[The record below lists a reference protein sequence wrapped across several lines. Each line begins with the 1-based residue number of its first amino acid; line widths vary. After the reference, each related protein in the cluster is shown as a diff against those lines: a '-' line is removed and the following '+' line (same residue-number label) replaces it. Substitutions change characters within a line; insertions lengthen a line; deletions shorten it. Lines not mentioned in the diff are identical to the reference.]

1 MDKRIVHHVFEQT
14 AAHFPE
20 NIAVELAG
28 CRLDYARLN
37 QEAETL
43 AQVLRSNPVDPQVPV
58 GIFMPSGLDY
68 LISILGV
75 AKAGGIFMPLA
86 VDFPRQRLITILTHT
101 QPQVILTDIDHADLL
116 NQLCNTGLF
125 PDVTIRVV
133 SFREEAPLAVF
144 SPDHIPGMPA
154 QSGGVTHRPTGPCI
168 ADPSTADLS
177 DYQPG
182 PDDGLYVMHTSG
194 STGIPKAILG
204 CHKGLSHFVHWEIRE
219 FGLTPDLRV
228 SLLAPPTFDV
238 SLRDIFVPLLV
249 GGTVCIPDPETRN
262 HSSRLLDWLDQSGIT
277 LMHCTPSIF
286 RLLMSELEMRH
297 SASLLPALQR
307 ILLAGEP
314 LYGEDVNRW
323 QSIMGN
329 RVELVNLYGPTETT
343 LAKLYHRIPLQTYD
357 REQIIPLGLPISNT
371 AVLILKDN
379 RLCAIGEKGDIY
391 IKTPFRTKGYY
402 RDSELTARRF
412 IQNPLN
418 PDTED
423 IIYRTGDQGRYRP
436 DRSVEFIGREDDQIK
451 RHGIRVE
458 PAEIEKALRS
468 HAAVAET
475 LIITR
480 AGRGD
485 HRDIL
490 LLAYFTEKQPV
501 SPSELRAHL
510 QDLLPEYMIPDFFIA
525 MDAFPRNAHGKTD
538 RNALP
543 LPAAIP
549 CGSLP
554 DTDTEIRLAV
564 IWQEVLGIPIVGKT
578 DSFFDVGGNSLNAM
592 RILARIYHEM
602 DREITLKFFFNHPRL
617 QDLASLID
625 TTPSIT
631 YQPIERAPET
641 QEQTHYWPLSAAQH
655 RLWVLHQMQGG
666 ETVYNIPIAYECRG
680 PFDPSRWQHAL
691 ESMACRHEAFR
702 TCFILHG
709 DQPCQQILP
718 SISMPVEVVDLSAV
732 PDPLAAC
739 KNRVQSLASTSFDLT
754 QAPLLRAAVYQI
766 GCEHHVLALV
776 VHHIISD
783 AWSMD
788 ILARE
793 TAVRYAASP
802 HISELPPLPC
812 RYPDYTLWQKRL
824 LDSFKMKAQSDYWHR
839 QLAGDPS
846 ALDLPIDFIRPAVQ
860 TFTGGAVDF
869 TLSEALTEKLSDL
882 GKNHQASL
890 FMVVQALIKILL
902 FRYSGQAELCIGAP
916 VSGRIHPDI
925 SGLIGCFVNM
935 LVLRDTIQPHQS
947 ASDLLNQVRHTTT
960 EALAHQ
966 DYPFDQLVNEL
977 VRDQDISRNPLVDV
991 GLTFYEADPVITS
1004 GKDLVLTPFA
1014 FDWPVSK
1021 MDLIFTFRPTGKT
1034 LQAEARFRSDLFQ
1047 PDTIHRMIAHLKTL
1061 IHSVWENPATP
1072 IAELT
1077 ILPDSERKLILDE
1090 FVSEKR
1096 GQVSG
1101 GRYQGAGIRG
1111 QELTLPPASCPL
1123 PPLIIQI
1130 DQIAGQSPDKPVVVC
1145 EDRSMCYRELNRL
1158 SDELARSLRNRGVDV
1173 GMPVAVLLHRSLSWV
1188 MAMIGVMKA
1197 GGVYLPIDPQYPESR
1212 IRFMLEDSG
1221 CRLLITDNALWE
1233 SSAAFASIQRI
1244 NLDDGFFSP
1253 SDIGPLPEIRPDQT
1267 AYMIYTSGS
1276 TGVPKGVMVPHQGP
1290 VNMAMDQIRRF
1301 GIRESDR
1308 LLQFSSPGFD
1318 ASIYEMYLTFF
1329 SGATLVIVPPAEI
1342 QDPER
1347 FIRYLADQQVTLATL
1362 PPVYLGT
1369 LNRTLPECVQTV
1381 ITAGEAAMTSDAV
1394 YYGSRIQYINAYGP
1408 TETSVCA
1415 ACHRVSP
1422 DPSYPL
1428 GIPIGRP
1435 LSGLRIFIL
1444 DSRLQPV
1451 PIGIP
1456 GEICISGIGLAHG
1469 YHNRPELTEQAFVAH
1484 PFEPGSR
1491 LYRSGDIGKWLADG
1505 NILFMGRKDDQVK
1518 IRGHRI
1524 EIQEVVLMLR
1534 RQPGIRDAA
1543 VFVHPAAT
1551 GRQLIAY
1558 CIPESMA
1565 DSDASAESALKQALS
1580 HQLPAF
1586 MLPSRIVFL
1595 DRFPLTA
1602 NGKIDR
1608 RALPDPRQETA
1619 ESDVQT
1625 PLEGMAGLLTQIWCH
1640 VLAREAVGLH
1650 DNFFALGGDSIKAI
1664 QVSARLHENH
1674 LHLQV
1679 ADLYRFPT
1687 IDELLGHIQAANPDK
1702 TSGPAWG
1709 QAPLTPIQRWF
1720 FENFADHC
1728 HHFNQAVLLEPAMP
1742 LIPAI
1747 LKTALRSVLDHHDA
1761 LRTRFSRNADG
1772 WIQTIDPPGMEA
1784 EVVDLDWSQ
1793 RSDAIELFRNHA
1805 AEVQSGFDL
1814 SRPPLIRVVRY
1825 RLPDRERLLIIC
1837 HHLVVDTV
1845 SWRILLEDLE
1855 AAYQSGLQ
1863 GQSVVLPTQ
1872 TIGVKQ
1878 WAESLQA
1885 YASDPNLTAE
1895 IPFWKSQL
1903 SDSGNRSQFLRHTY
1917 RNVRT
1922 ARFELSNSE
1931 TEALLNQGQRVYQA
1945 SAQELLLAGLATAFY
1960 RWQGPNH
1967 LHLALEHH
1975 GREAEITPAEP
1986 LRTVGWFT
1994 SLYPVIFPVETEPGA
2009 QIRSIQRHLHEI
2021 PGHGMGFGVLR
2032 YSGTD
2037 KIRDE
2042 LNTGN
2047 WPAVSFNYLGHLK
2060 PATPQSFFREVPE
2073 PVGPLVAPDAVRL
2086 HDLDIQAWIYPDTL
2100 HASISFHPDQISE
2113 DRVQNLINLY
2123 RQALIDTALH
2133 CTDRSPD
2140 MLSEDSRFYG
2150 LSDLDLEKAL
2160 GND

>member
-20 NIAVELAG
+20 NIAVEHAG

-68 LISILGV
+68 LISILGI

-86 VDFPRQRLITILTHT
+86 VDFPRQRLITILMHT
-101 QPQVILTDIDHADLL
+101 QPQVILTDIDHVDLL
-116 NQLCNTGLF
+116 KQLCTGSF
-125 PDVTIRVV
+125 PDATIRVV

-144 SPDHIPGMPA
+144 SPDHIPGMPIQA
-154 QSGGVTHRPTGPCI
+154 GGVTHRPTDPHI
-168 ADPSTADLS
+168 ADPSTADS
-177 DYQPG
+177 PVYRPG

-204 CHKGLSHFVHWEIRE
+204 SHKGLSHFVHWEIRE

-238 SLRDIFVPLLV
+238 SLRDIFVPLMV

-262 HSSRLLDWLDQSGIT
+262 HSNRLLDWLGQAGIT
-277 LMHCTPSIF
+277 LMHCTPSVF
-286 RLLMSELEMRH
+286 RLLMAELEMRH
-297 SASLLPALQR
+297 SANPLPALQR

-343 LAKLYHRIPLQTYD
+343 LAKLYHRIAFQTYD

-402 RDSELTARRF
+402 LDSELTAQRF
-412 IQNPLN
+412 VQNPLN
-418 PDTED
+418 PDAED

-475 LIITR
+475 LIATR

-501 SPSELRAHL
+501 SPSELRVHL

-538 RNALP
+538 RSTLP

-554 DTDTEIRLAV
+554 DTDTEIRLAA
-564 IWQEVLGIPIVGKT
+564 IWQEVLGTPVVGKT

-602 DREITLKFFFNHPRL
+602 GREITLKSFFTHPRL

-625 TTPSIT
+625 GSPSIT
-631 YQPIERAPET
+631 YQPIERVPET
-641 QEQTHYWPLSAAQH
+641 PEQTNFWPLSAAQH

-666 ETVYNIPIAYECRG
+666 ETVYNIPIAYACRG
-680 PFDPSRWQHAL
+680 PFDPDRWAHAL
-691 ESMACRHEAFR
+691 ESMVCRHEAFR
-702 TCFILHG
+702 TCFILQS
-709 DQPCQQILP
+709 DQPRQQILP
-718 SISMPVEVVDLSAV
+718 SVSVPVEVVDLSAA

-739 KNRVQSLASTSFDLT
+739 KNRVQSLASTLFDLT
-754 QAPLLRAAVYQI
+754 QAPLLRAAVYKI

-793 TAVRYAASP
+793 TAVFYAASP
-802 HISELPPLPC
+802 HIPDMPPLPC

-824 LDSFKMKAQSDYWHR
+824 LNSPKMKAQSDYWRR

-860 TFTGGAVDF
+860 TFTGGAVEF
-869 TLSEALTEKLSDL
+869 TLNEALTEKLSDL

-902 FRYSGQAELCIGAP
+902 FRYSGQVELRIGAP

-977 VRDQDISRNPLVDV
+977 VLDRDISRNPLVDV

-1004 GKDLVLTPFA
+1004 GKELVLTPFA

-1021 MDLIFTFRPTGKT
+1021 MDLIFTFRPAGKT
-1034 LQAEARFRSDLFQ
+1034 LQGEARFRSDLFQ
-1047 PDTIHRMIAHLKTL
+1047 PDTIHRMIAHLKIL
-1061 IHSVWENPATP
+1061 IHSVRENPATP
-1072 IAELT
+1072 IADLT
-1077 ILPDSERKLILDE
+1077 ILPDSEKKLILDE

-1101 GRYQGAGIRG
+1101 NRE
-1111 QELTLPPASCPL
+1111 QEPTLPPL
-1123 PPLIIQI
+1123 FIQI
-1130 DQIAGQSPDKPVVVC
+1130 DQIAGQSPDKPAVVC
-1145 EDRSMCYRELNRL
+1145 EDRSIGYRELNRM
-1158 SDELARSLRNRGVDV
+1158 SDDLARYLRRRGVDA
-1173 GMPVAVLLHRSLSWV
+1173 GMPVAVLLHRSPSWV

-1212 IRFMLEDSG
+1212 IQFMLEDSG
-1221 CRLLITDNALWE
+1221 CRLLITDTSLWAF
-1233 SSAAFASIQRI
+1233 SSAFDTLQRV
-1244 NLDDGFFSP
+1244 NLDAGLDAELDAGLDDGCFAS
-1253 SDIGPLPEIRPDQT
+1253 SDVGIIPEIMPDQT

-1276 TGVPKGVMVPHQGP
+1276 TGVPKGVMVPHRGP

-1329 SGATLVIVPPAEI
+1329 SGATLVIVPPADI

-1369 LNRTLPECVQTV
+1369 LNRALPECVHTV
-1381 ITAGEAAMTSDAV
+1381 ITAGEAAMASDAV

-1422 DPSYPL
+1422 DHSYPL

-1469 YHNRPELTEQAFVAH
+1469 YHNRPELTEQAFVPH
-1484 PFEPGSR
+1484 PFEPGNR
-1491 LYRSGDIGKWLADG
+1491 LYRSGDVGKWLPDG
-1505 NILFMGRKDDQVK
+1505 DILFLGRKDDQVK

-1524 EIQEVVLMLR
+1524 EIQEIVLMLR
-1534 RQPGIRDAA
+1534 HQPGIRDAV
-1543 VFVHPAAT
+1543 VFSHPNPG
-1551 GRQLIAY
+1551 GRELTAY
-1558 CIPESMA
+1558 CIPETRT
-1565 DSDASAESALKQALS
+1565 DNDGLAESALKQALGR
-1580 HQLPAF
+1580 QLPAF
-1586 MLPSRIVFL
+1586 MVPSRIVFL
-1595 DRFPLTA
+1595 ERFPLTA

-1608 RALPDPRQETA
+1608 RALPDPMQEA
-1619 ESDVQT
+1619 VCSDVQP

-1640 VLAREAVGLH
+1640 VLGREAVGLH

-1687 IDELLGHIQAANPDK
+1687 IDELLGHIQAANPDN

-1709 QAPLTPIQRWF
+1709 QTPLTPIQRWF

-1728 HHFNQAVLLEPAMP
+1728 HHFNQAVLLEPALP
-1742 LIPAI
+1742 LNPAI
-1747 LKTALRSVLDHHDA
+1747 LKIALRSVIDHHDA
-1761 LRTRFSRNADG
+1761 LRSRFSRNTDG
-1772 WIQTIDPPGMEA
+1772 WVQTIDPPGMEMEV
-1784 EVVDLDWSQ
+1784 EVVVLDGSRQ
-1793 RSDAIELFRNHA
+1793 SDAADLIRNHA
-1805 AEVQSGFDL
+1805 AEVQAGFDI
-1814 SRPPLIRVVRY
+1814 SRPPLIRVVWY
-1825 RLPDRERLLIIC
+1825 RLGNRERLLIVC

-1845 SWRILLEDLE
+1845 SWRILLEDME
-1855 AAYQSGLQ
+1855 AAYRSGLQ
-1863 GQSVVLPTQ
+1863 GQSAVLPAK
-1872 TIGVKQ
+1872 TIGMKQ

-1885 YASDPNLTAE
+1885 YASDPNLTAD

-1903 SDSGNRSQFLRHTY
+1903 SDSGNQPRYLRHTC
-1917 RNVRT
+1917 RDVQT
-1922 ARFELSNSE
+1922 ARFHLSDFE

-1945 SAQELLLAGLATAFY
+1945 SAQELLLAGLATAF
-1960 RWQGPNH
+1960 RHWQGYNR
-1967 LHLALEHH
+1967 LCLALEHH
-1975 GREAEITPAEP
+1975 GREVGIMPAEP

-2021 PGHGMGFGVLR
+2021 PGQGLGFGVLR

-2037 KIRDE
+2037 KIREE

-2047 WPAVSFNYLGHLK
+2047 WPAISFNYLGRLE

-2086 HDLDIQAWIYPDTL
+2086 HDLDIQAWIYQNTL
-2100 HASISFHPDQISE
+2100 HASIYFHPDQISE
-2113 DRVQNLINLY
+2113 DRVQSLLNFY
-2123 RQALIDTALH
+2123 RQALTDMSLH

-2140 MLSEDSRFYG
+2140 VLSTDSRFYG

-2160 GND
+2160 GDD